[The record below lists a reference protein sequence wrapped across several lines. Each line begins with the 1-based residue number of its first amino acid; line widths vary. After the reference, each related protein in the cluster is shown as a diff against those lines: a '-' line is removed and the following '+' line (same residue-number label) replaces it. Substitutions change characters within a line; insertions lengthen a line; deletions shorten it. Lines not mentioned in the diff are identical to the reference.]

1 MSDKKIGDYKMKT
14 LSILLLLS
22 VLVACEDKK
31 SEKATKAVDMV
42 VSESD
47 VALVDGAV
55 SDATVSSDVS
65 VESDASVSD
74 VSVQSD
80 VSVSDATVESDLSVS
95 DMSVVSD
102 VSVAS
107 DMVVVVPDM
116 ASSK

>member
-65 VESDASVSD
+65 VESDATVSD
-74 VSVQSD
+74 VSVSD

>member
-55 SDATVSSDVS
+55 SDAAVSSDVS
-65 VESDASVSD
+65 IESDATVID
-74 VSVQSD
+74 VSVQ
-80 VSVSDATVESDLSVS
+80 SDATVESDLSVS

>member
-1 MSDKKIGDYKMKT
+1 MKT

-42 VSESD
+42 D
-47 VALVDGAV
+47 VNLVDGAV

-65 VESDASVSD
+65 VESDATVS
-74 VSVQSD
+74 SE